1 MRTRRQLENTFRRLG
16 IDFANTGFCETPEF
30 QAVERDDP
38 TFLKFYAMY
47 VRQLQLSP
55 EYIERARNVIQT
67 TADFLFHELVADGR
81 RGACVDISGLI
92 LRFLERQGIW
102 CHVTCGGLK
111 IQFPAESGIG
121 PKWFFPLMHRNNNA
135 FTGHAWIYAPPYKV
149 IDISVSL
156 QPYPAEQQRFV
167 RGYNLAEECHQ
178 SPDATTIRDLMEPE
192 LIEEFVRDHRRMPTM
207 NDLMP
212 ELRQFMRDF
221 APCRV
226 VSEGVSFNYMPVK
239 ISAPDLSLEQMLHPT
254 LSGRRPMQVFEEF
267 QLRQRPEVEE

>member
-16 IDFANTGFCETPEF
+16 IDFANPGFCETSEF

-55 EYIERARNVIQT
+55 EYIERARAVIQD
-67 TADFLFHELVADGR
+67 TAEFLYGELVADGR

-111 IQFPAESGIG
+111 IQFPAESGIQ
-121 PKWFFPLMHRNNNA
+121 PKWFFPLMHRDNNA
-135 FTGHAWIYAPPYKV
+135 FTGHAWIYAPPFTV
-149 IDISVSL
+149 VDISISL
-156 QPYPAEQQRFV
+156 QPYPAEQQRLLH
-167 RGYNLAEECHQ
+167 GYNLIEGCNHP
-178 SPDATTIRDLMEPE
+178 PDAATIGDLMEPE
-192 LIEEFVRDHRRMPTM
+192 LVEEFVRDRRRMPTM
-207 NDLMP
+207 NDLTP
-212 ELRQFMRDF
+212 ELRQFLRDF
-221 APCRV
+221 TPCTVAR
-226 VSEGVSFNYMPVK
+226 EGIRFNYIPVK
-239 ISAPDLSLEQMLHPT
+239 ASAPDLPLEQMLYPT

-267 QLRQRPEVEE
+267 QRR